1 MSMNP
6 TDSVRSACATFRAT
20 VDFPEPDPP
29 AMPMM
34 RGFIASRRPGSFAS
48 YSRGLYT
55 NCEGGARHNLV
66 SNRGRRLA
74 LDMRLF
80 TAPATAILPLVAT
93 LSCGRPAVLQ
103 TGVGS
108 LDLVVAATT
117 DIHGRARGWDYYT
130 NVADTTRGLARVAT
144 IVDSLRRGAVLP
156 VVVDAGDIIQGNPL

>member
-1 MSMNP
+1 MSMNA

-29 AMPMM
+29 AIPMM

-48 YSRGLYT
+48 YSRVLYT
-55 NCEGGARHNLV
+55 NCEGGGRHNLV

-74 LDMRLF
+74 LDMRLL
-80 TAPATAILPLVAT
+80 TAARAAVFSLVAT
-93 LSCGRPAVLQ
+93 LSCGRTGVLQ
-103 TGVGS
+103 TGGGS

-130 NVADTTRGLARVAT
+130 NAA
-144 IVDSLRRGAVLP
+144 
-156 VVVDAGDIIQGNPL
+156 

>member
-1 MSMNP
+1 MSMNA

-55 NCEGGARHNLV
+55 DCEGGSRHNLV

-74 LDMRLF
+74 LKMRLF
-80 TAPATAILPLVAT
+80 SVPRAGLLTLGAT
-93 LSCGRPAVLQ
+93 LSCGRPVLQ
-103 TGVGS
+103 TG
-108 LDLVVAATT
+108 
-117 DIHGRARGWDYYT
+117 
-130 NVADTTRGLARVAT
+130 
-144 IVDSLRRGAVLP
+144 
-156 VVVDAGDIIQGNPL
+156 